1 MMVKLPMPSVPT
13 EHGCRG
19 SRKDLG
25 MHNIEM
31 HEMTEA
37 FFPCWKAAGIHLSKQ
52 VDGGIQSWLRAHP
65 YPPFLE
71 HLSFRLGNQLF
82 FVRIEDVD
90 GKAQGPGTLR
100 GLAAAARDANGHA
113 CILPMKKKLFGGS
126 WVADMPGWGLLN
138 AETRKPIN
146 PVSLVTEEK
155 IEMTP
160 WEVHDMAV
168 QVVRDY
174 LQKEGFELMS
184 WQGNPEV
191 DPSIWFVGKTRRPEW
206 VVVRSAKFP
215 ASNADRPTNWAAIA
229 DGCARLSTTGH
240 FASVA
245 VVSVNQPF
253 ASSEE
258 APVPLWRGH
267 GMHVRFDG
275 LE

>member
-1 MMVKLPMPSVPT
+1 
-13 EHGCRG
+13 
-19 SRKDLG
+19 

-37 FFPCWKAAGIHLSKQ
+37 FFPCWTAAGIHLSKQ

-90 GKAQGPGTLR
+90 GKAQGPGTIR

-155 IEMTP
+155 IAMTP